1 MADSTT
7 TNLGLVK
14 PEIGASSDTWGNK
27 INGDLDSIDALFKAD
42 GTGTSVGLNVGAGKT
57 LNVGGTL
64 NVSGTLTVSGQSPAP
79 LASPAFTGTPTAP
92 TPTVTDDS
100 TKIATTAFVRDI
112 IPTGV
117 IVLWSGAVG
126 SIPAGWLLCDGT
138 NGTPNLRDRFV
149 IGAGSSY
156 AVASTGGSK
165 DAVVVSHSHTFS
177 ATTGSAG
184 SHRHGLNGGAGGS
197 LAILGPSQSAKV
209 AGITHQ
215 NSETWVYDR
224 SGYKI
229 MEETGTHTH
238 TVSGTTTNTGDSAT
252 DANLPPYYALAYIM
266 KA

>member
-7 TNLGLVK
+7 TNLALVK
-14 PEIGASSDTWGNK
+14 PEVGASSDTWGNK
-27 INGDLDSIDALFKAD
+27 INGDLDIVDAIFKGD

-100 TKIATTAFVRDI
+100 TKLATTAFVRDI
-112 IPTGV
+112 IPAGV
-117 IVLWSGAVG
+117 IVMWSGSVG
-126 SIPAGWLLCDGT
+126 SIPSGWLLCDGT

-156 AVASTGGSK
+156 AVAATGGSK

-184 SHRHGLNGGAGGS
+184 SHRHGLNANNGGS
-197 LAILGPSQSAKV
+197 LAILGSQSAKV
-209 AGITHQ
+209 AGISNQ
-215 NSETWVYDR
+215 NSETFVYER
-224 SGYKI
+224 NGYNI
-229 MEETGTHTH
+229 MEEVGTHTH
-238 TVSGTTTNTGDSAT
+238 SVSGTTANTGNSAT